1 MTVLPW
7 VLVGILAV
15 ALIIIVVLW
24 QQSKLAAEAAKDT
37 LDDIDT
43 ALAQK
48 SSSGLT
54 SFADGAVFRLLAK
67 GQINLSGKVHAFGVV
82 QDEKGDASAFLTTD
96 AMSALAGGDSFSSLQ
111 GKLHK
116 VETTAPAAVT
126 ASPQSPTPAAPA
138 AATVPPSTPP
148 ETEDE
153 EDDGERT
160 VMFIPTRDE
169 TPPEDPLAGFPNLLV
184 HSGPDTGTRFPLPYK
199 HATVGRD
206 KNNVIALGDQGSS
219 RLHCEIFYRNNEFVL
234 QDANSTNGTLCNGES
249 ITEKVLEFGDRIQ
262 VSDTLMEFTAAGYE
276 SKDSDP
282 NQATADFEK
291 CLEREPNFL
300 LALKNLAFLLE
311 RDVRRQKEADPLWK
325 RISQLEQGR

>member
-37 LDDIDT
+37 LDDIDA

-262 VSDTLMEFTAAGYE
+262 VSDTVMEFTAAGYE
-276 SKDSDP
+276 SKDGDP
-282 NQATADFEK
+282 AQAIADFEK